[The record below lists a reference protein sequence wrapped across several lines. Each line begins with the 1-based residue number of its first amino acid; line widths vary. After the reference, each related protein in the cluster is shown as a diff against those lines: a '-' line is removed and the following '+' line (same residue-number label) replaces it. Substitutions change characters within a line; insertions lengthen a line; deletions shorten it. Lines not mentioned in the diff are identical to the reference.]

1 MDIDYWRNRI
11 DELDERLVELLN
23 ERAKAALAIG
33 RVKRGMQTP
42 IYDPD
47 RERQV
52 LEHVMSHG
60 NGPLSD
66 AAIRRLFER
75 IIDEN
80 RRLERELVG
89 ETTDNDAPS
98 EVASKRDGN

>member
-1 MDIDYWRNRI
+1 MDIDYWRRRI
-11 DELDERLVELLN
+11 DELDERLVDLLN

-42 IYDPD
+42 IYDPE
-47 RERQV
+47 RERKV
-52 LEHVMSHG
+52 LEHVMSQS

-80 RRLERELVG
+80 RRLEREHIG
-89 ETTDNDAPS
+89 EKTENEASS